1 MFWSGGSS
9 WLCSFSLLTGPP
21 VWNAMWTQKASE
33 DGASGRPRGRASV
46 QIPPFSPWPIF
57 AMNRETPRASR
68 ILIIRLSA
76 LGDVV
81 HVLPMLDALRRARPE
96 AEIGWLVEEKAA
108 SLLAGQPPIDRLWVA
123 PRAQIADLLRRGRA
137 IAALRQLSRFTGEL
151 RAAGYELV
159 IDAHSNARS
168 SFLAWCSGAP
178 RRIGFAHGYA
188 KEGAGWLYTDRVVP
202 SRPRQLKVQRALEL
216 LRPLGIDPRGA
227 RAVLGISEATRAW
240 ARAQVQPLGGR
251 PVVAIHPGVSDFG
264 AIKQW
269 DPVRFGRTALRLVR
283 ERGARCLVTW
293 GPGERDLALRVVE
306 ASDGSATLGPETGS
320 ILELAALYEAC
331 DLVIGADTGPLH
343 LAAALGIPVVGLY
356 GPKDPE
362 IYAPWDARTG
372 DAAPVVRRPVHCSPC
387 SRRTCGN
394 VICMPAI
401 QVGDVVAAAAASL
414 GDELHLATRA

>member
-1 MFWSGGSS
+1 MS
-9 WLCSFSLLTGPP
+9 
-21 VWNAMWTQKASE
+21 
-33 DGASGRPRGRASV
+33 
-46 QIPPFSPWPIF
+46 
-57 AMNRETPRASR
+57 ETPRASR
-68 ILIIRLSA
+68 ILIVRLSA

-81 HVLPMLDALRRARPE
+81 HALPMLDAVRRAQPD
-96 AEIGWLVEEKAA
+96 AHIGWLVEEKAA
-108 SLLAGQPPIDRLWVA
+108 SLLSAHPQIDRLWVA
-123 PRAQIADLLRRGRA
+123 PRAQLVKLLRRGRL
-137 IAALRQLSRFTGEL
+137 IAALRLLIGFAREL
-151 RAAGYELV
+151 RAAGYDLV

-202 SRPRQLKVQRALEL
+202 ARPRQLKVQRALDL
-216 LRPLGIDPRGA
+216 LRPLGIESRGA
-227 RAVLGISEATRAW
+227 RAVLGIPDATREW
-240 ARAQVQPLGGR
+240 ARAQVAQLGGR

-269 DPVRFGRTALRLVR
+269 DPERFGRTAIRLAR

-293 GPGERDLALRVVE
+293 GPGERELALRVVA
-306 ASDGSATLGPETGS
+306 ASDGAAVLGPQTGS
-320 ILELAALYEAC
+320 ILELAALYQAC

-356 GPKDPE
+356 GPKDPA

-372 DAAPVVRRPVHCSPC
+372 EAAAVVRRPVYCSPC
-387 SRRTCGN
+387 NRRTCSN

-401 QVGDVVAAAAASL
+401 QVGDVVAAAGEEIAPEPDRVAPAAR
-414 GDELHLATRA
+414 LAGITAR